1 MRSRKRLA
9 RADFAESTSP
19 DDVLGDR
26 RTLDRIAGDLSRG
39 FSRLDDEA
47 MSLDV
52 PVPALA
58 AALERAHGAVP
69 APPPERSRRRRRV
82 LR

>member
-1 MRSRKRLA
+1 MRSRRRHLPGGSA
-9 RADFAESTSP
+9 DRASP
-19 DDVLGDR
+19 EDLLRDLKV
-26 RTLDRIAGDLSRG
+26 LDRIGSDLSRG

-58 AALERAHGAVP
+58 AALQQAHGAVP
-69 APPPERSRRRRRV
+69 APPPGRADRSRRRR
-82 LR
+82 L